1 MSLNILLKWGL
12 KLITRGFDNNNFIMI
27 LLHKVKYLYII
38 ISAWKDKIILKILW
52 PEATKSRMRI
62 LLFDNRN
69 LGIGHVLTN
78 TAEKDRKKGIKK

>member
-38 ISAWKDKIILKILW
+38 IYAWKDEIILKILW

-62 LLFDNRN
+62 
-69 LGIGHVLTN
+69 
-78 TAEKDRKKGIKK
+78 

>member
-38 ISAWKDKIILKILW
+38 ISAWKDKIILKI
-52 PEATKSRMRI
+52 
-62 LLFDNRN
+62 
-69 LGIGHVLTN
+69 
-78 TAEKDRKKGIKK
+78 

>member
-38 ISAWKDKIILKILW
+38 ISAWKDKIILKFCDLKPQKVEWESSCLI
-52 PEATKSRMRI
+52 
-62 LLFDNRN
+62 
-69 LGIGHVLTN
+69 IGTL
-78 TAEKDRKKGIKK
+78 E

>member
-38 ISAWKDKIILKILW
+38 ISAWKDKIILKNLW

-62 LLFDNRN
+62 
-69 LGIGHVLTN
+69 
-78 TAEKDRKKGIKK
+78 

>member
-52 PEATKSRMRI
+52 PEATKSRKRI
-62 LLFDNRN
+62 
-69 LGIGHVLTN
+69 
-78 TAEKDRKKGIKK
+78 

>member
-38 ISAWKDKIILKILW
+38 ISAWKDKIILQILW

-62 LLFDNRN
+62 
-69 LGIGHVLTN
+69 
-78 TAEKDRKKGIKK
+78 

>member
-38 ISAWKDKIILKILW
+38 ISAWKDKIILKILTW
-52 PEATKSRMRI
+52 R
-62 LLFDNRN
+62 
-69 LGIGHVLTN
+69 H
-78 TAEKDRKKGIKK
+78 KK